1 MKYLII
7 SQYFWPENFKINE
20 IVSELSHHNS
30 VDVITSYPNYPN
42 GKIFEKFKNNRK
54 KYDNFS
60 GTKIYR
66 VPQISR
72 GDGSKIRILINYLS
86 FLLSLTILSPKFF
99 FKNYDRIFVFASSP
113 VLVGFVGIIIAKFN
127 NAKSYIWILD
137 LWPEILVELKIIKS
151 SLVFNFLNFVI
162 NLMYKKFDIILVQS
176 KSFKNIIER
185 KIKNKKKIIYFPS
198 WSDDINF
205 KKKKFK
211 KYNSKFNILFTGN
224 IGTAQN
230 LEITIEA
237 TKMLIKNKIKNFK
250 WIMVGDGRYKTT
262 LINLVK
268 NNQLNKYYSF
278 HKHQKL
284 SNLKNFYKKANICFI
299 SLKEG
304 NVLNSTI
311 PAKLQTYMSMGMP
324 IIGSISGETSDLIRE
339 SKCGL
344 VSSPGN
350 KLKLFKN
357 IKKILGMNISQLKM
371 MGENGNKYSY
381 NNFNKKI
388 ILNKLIFSLN

>member
-20 IVSELSHHNS
+20 IVTKLSHHNS

-42 GKIFEKFKNNRK
+42 GKIFEKFQNNRK
-54 KYDNFS
+54 KYNNFF

-72 GDGSKIRILINYLS
+72 GDGSKFRILINYLS

-99 FKNYDRIFVFASSP
+99 FKNYDRIFVFAPSP
-113 VLVGFVGIIIAKFN
+113 VLVGLVGIIIAKFN

-137 LWPEILVELKIIKS
+137 LWPEILFELKIIKS
-151 SLVFNFLNFVI
+151 QFVSNFLNFVI

-176 KSFKNIIER
+176 KSFKNIIAR

-198 WSDDINF
+198 WSDDISF

-211 KYNSKFNILFTGN
+211 INNNLNILFTGN
-224 IGTAQN
+224 LGTAQN
-230 LEITIEA
+230 LEITIEVS
-237 TKMLIKNKIKNFK
+237 KMLLKNKIKNFK
-250 WIMVGDGRYKTT
+250 WILVGDGRYKKE

-268 NNQLNKYYSF
+268 NNKLNKYYSF

-284 SNLKNFYKKANICFI
+284 SNLKNFYKKSNICFI
-299 SLKEG
+299 SLKKG
-304 NVLNSTI
+304 KVLNSTI
-311 PAKLQTYMSMGMP
+311 PAKLQTYMSIGMP
-324 IIGSISGETSDLIRE
+324 IIGSISGETFELIKKSR
-339 SKCGL
+339 CGL
-344 VSSPGN
+344 VSNSGN
-350 KLKLFKN
+350 KFELFKN
-357 IKKILGMNISQLKM
+357 IKKILNMSISKLEL
-371 MGENGNKYSY
+371 MGKNGNKYYY

-388 ILNKLIFSLN
+388 ILNKLMFYLN

>member
-1 MKYLII
+1 
-7 SQYFWPENFKINE
+7 
-20 IVSELSHHNS
+20 
-30 VDVITSYPNYPN
+30 
-42 GKIFEKFKNNRK
+42 
-54 KYDNFS
+54 
-60 GTKIYR
+60 
-66 VPQISR
+66 
-72 GDGSKIRILINYLS
+72 
-86 FLLSLTILSPKFF
+86 
-99 FKNYDRIFVFASSP
+99 
-113 VLVGFVGIIIAKFN
+113 
-127 NAKSYIWILD
+127 
-137 LWPEILVELKIIKS
+137 
-151 SLVFNFLNFVI
+151 
-162 NLMYKKFDIILVQS
+162 
-176 KSFKNIIER
+176 
-185 KIKNKKKIIYFPS
+185 
-198 WSDDINF
+198 
-205 KKKKFK
+205 
-211 KYNSKFNILFTGN
+211 
-224 IGTAQN
+224 
-230 LEITIEA
+230 
-237 TKMLIKNKIKNFK
+237 
-250 WIMVGDGRYKTT
+250 MVGDGRYKTT

-324 IIGSISGETSDLIRE
+324 IIGSISGETSDVIRE

>member
-20 IVSELSHHNS
+20 IVTKLSHHNS

-42 GKIFEKFKNNRK
+42 GKIFEKFQNNRK
-54 KYDNFS
+54 KYNNFF

-72 GDGSKIRILINYLS
+72 GDGSKFRILINYLS
-86 FLLSLTILSPKFF
+86 FLLSLTIISPNFF
-99 FKNYDRIFVFASSP
+99 FKKYDRIFVFAPSP
-113 VLVGFVGIIIAKFN
+113 VLVGLVGIIIAKFN

-151 SLVFNFLNFVI
+151 HFVSNFLNFVI

-176 KSFKNIIER
+176 KSFKNIIAR

-198 WSDDINF
+198 WSDDISF

-211 KYNSKFNILFTGN
+211 INNNLNILFTGN
-224 IGTAQN
+224 LGTAQN
-230 LEITIEA
+230 LEITIEVS
-237 TKMLIKNKIKNFK
+237 KMLLKNKIKNFK
-250 WIMVGDGRYKTT
+250 WILVGDGRYKKE

-268 NNQLNKYYSF
+268 NNKLNKYYSF

-284 SNLKNFYKKANICFI
+284 SNLKNFYKKSNICFI
-299 SLKEG
+299 SLKKG
-304 NVLNSTI
+304 KVLNSTI
-311 PAKLQTYMSMGMP
+311 PAKLQTYMSIGMP
-324 IIGSISGETSDLIRE
+324 IIGSISGETFELIKKSR
-339 SKCGL
+339 CGL
-344 VSSPGN
+344 VSNSGN
-350 KLKLFKN
+350 KFELFKN
-357 IKKILGMNISQLKM
+357 IKKILNMSISKLEL
-371 MGENGNKYSY
+371 MGKNGNKYYY

-388 ILNKLIFSLN
+388 ILNKLMFYLN